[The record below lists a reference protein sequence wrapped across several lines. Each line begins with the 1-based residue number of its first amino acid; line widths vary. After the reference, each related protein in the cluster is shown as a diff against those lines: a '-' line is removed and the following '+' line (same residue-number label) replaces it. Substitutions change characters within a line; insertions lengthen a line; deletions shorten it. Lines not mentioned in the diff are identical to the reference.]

1 MSRSLLTN
9 PPVENENSRADQAV
23 SPSES
28 GMSVCSGD
36 LSARVASDS
45 PKFASVPETPIVN
58 STMNPPSPVQPIIS
72 SDAVLPRG
80 TPSAIGALRLCRSA
94 VYQPYST
101 PFRNLSINPVS
112 PKTTYMSTEGAD
124 GEGDDIDLE
133 REEANFVLEAA
144 CAQRNVCILEQQL
157 AAAKVEETVALGNL
171 YWFRAQE
178 AERKLEDANIDVGRI
193 RHDIRKSG
201 VALHNSCKRRRAS
214 SAESTL
220 AVHSTSPNA

>member
-1 MSRSLLTN
+1 
-9 PPVENENSRADQAV
+9 
-23 SPSES
+23 
-28 GMSVCSGD
+28 MSVRSGD

-45 PKFASVPETPIVN
+45 PKFASVPKTPIVN
-58 STMNPPSPVQPIIS
+58 STMNPPSPVQLIIS

-80 TPSAIGALRLCRSA
+80 TPSAIGALRLR
-94 VYQPYST
+94 
-101 PFRNLSINPVS
+101 SINPVS

-124 GEGDDIDLE
+124 GEGNDIDLE

-144 CAQRNVCILEQQL
+144 RAQRNVCILEQQL

-171 YWFRAQE
+171 YRFRAQE
-178 AERKLEDANIDVGRI
+178 AECKLEDANIDVGCI
-193 RHDIRKSG
+193 CHDIRKSG
-201 VALHNSCKRRRAS
+201 VALHNSRKRRRAS